1 MTRFLEYVL
10 PVALLLLLAYSVGQQ
25 ARIATTLDRIDINVE
40 AARFALQHNAS
51 K

>member
-1 MTRFLEYVL
+1 MSRFLDYAM
-10 PVALLLLLAYSVGQQ
+10 PVVFLLLMAYSVGQQ

-40 AARFALQHNAS
+40 AARMALQHNAS

>member
-10 PVALLLLLAYSVGQQ
+10 PVALLLLLAHSVGQQ